1 MFTLQVIFTK
11 HVIFF
16 QLTTDILIDQ
26 YHAERLNECQQL
38 IEDGNCFNANQYYG
52 ILTARIY
59 FSNDCLFI
67 EILSARD
74 VVPLDN
80 NGKHCIILVTEI
92 IKIINECFYID
103 KICLKNV
110 IHISGLSDPFVVVEL
125 LPKRIFYDYPPQ
137 QTEVLKRS
145 LNPSFDESFEL

>member
-1 MFTLQVIFTK
+1 M
-11 HVIFF
+11 
-16 QLTTDILIDQ
+16 QLTTDTLIDQ

-80 NGKHCIILVTEI
+80 NGKHCIILVIEI
-92 IKIINECFYID
+92 IIYEILYGD
-103 KICLKNV
+103 KICFKIV
-110 IHISGLSDPFVVVEL
+110 IHLSGLSDPFVVVEL

-137 QTEVLKRS
+137 QTEVQKRT
-145 LNPSFDESFEL
+145 LNPTFEESFEL

>member
-1 MFTLQVIFTK
+1 M
-11 HVIFF
+11 
-16 QLTTDILIDQ
+16 QLTTDTLIDQ

-80 NGKHCIILVTEI
+80 NGKHCINLVTEI
-92 IKIINECFYID
+92 ILTIINEVQYGDNICS
-103 KICLKNV
+103 KIL

-137 QTEVLKRS
+137 QTEVQKRT
-145 LNPSFDESFEL
+145 LNPTFEESFEL

>member
-1 MFTLQVIFTK
+1 M
-11 HVIFF
+11 
-16 QLTTDILIDQ
+16 QLTTDTLIDQ

-80 NGKHCIILVTEI
+80 NGKHSIILVTEI
-92 IKIINECFYID
+92 IIYEILYGD
-103 KICLKNV
+103 KICLKIV
-110 IHISGLSDPFVVVEL
+110 IHLSGLSDPFVVVEL

-137 QTEVLKRS
+137 QTEVQKRT
-145 LNPSFDESFEL
+145 LNPTFEESFEL

>member
-1 MFTLQVIFTK
+1 M
-11 HVIFF
+11 
-16 QLTTDILIDQ
+16 IDQ

-80 NGKHCIILVTEI
+80 NGKHSIILVTEI
-92 IKIINECFYID
+92 ILTIIYEILYGD
-103 KICLKNV
+103 KICLKIV
-110 IHISGLSDPFVVVEL
+110 IHLSGLSDPFVVVEL

-137 QTEVLKRS
+137 QTEVQKRT
-145 LNPSFDESFEL
+145 LNPTFEESFEL

>member
-92 IKIINECFYID
+92 F
-103 KICLKNV
+103 
-110 IHISGLSDPFVVVEL
+110 H
-125 LPKRIFYDYPPQ
+125 Q
-137 QTEVLKRS
+137 
-145 LNPSFDESFEL
+145 